1 MYAYAN
7 VHIALESIRVRALR
21 ALHGSPPPPGVE
33 ENGNSSEPP
42 RVLIMGPENS
52 GKTSVCKIL
61 TNYAVRAG
69 QGWAPLLVNTDPG
82 EVGAVAS
89 IDGII

>member
-1 MYAYAN
+1 MPTFIL
-7 VHIALESIRVRALR
+7 HLR
-21 ALHGSPPPPGVE
+21 AYECAPCAPYMVRLPPPGVE
-33 ENGNSSEPP
+33 EDGDSSEPP

-89 IDGII
+89 IDGIV